1 MAKRLEPF
9 DEFADIS
16 TERLLQLRD
25 EYRAGR
31 VKLVEQEPDA
41 EVRARLNAVN
51 GKMLAAIEA
60 EIEKRMRETG

>member
-1 MAKRLEPF
+1 MARRPEPRDDF
-9 DEFADIS
+9 TDIS
-16 TERLLQLRD
+16 TERLMELRD

-31 VKLVEQEPDA
+31 VKLVEREPEP

-60 EIEKRMRETG
+60 ELEKRMGETG